1 MTVKETNDQNF
12 ENDTNNGLTV
22 IDFFATWCGPCKM
35 QAPIMDQLSDEM
47 SEVSFYKIDVD
58 ENPQTAAKFNVMSIP
73 TLLIKQNGSVVETV
87 IGYHPK
93 EQLKNLLSKYVN

>member
-12 ENDTNNGLTV
+12 ENDTNSGLTV

-47 SEVSFYKIDVD
+47 SEVSFYKMDVD
-58 ENPQTAAKFNVMSIP
+58 ENPQTAAKFNIMSIP
-73 TLLIKQNGSVVETV
+73 TLLIKQNGNVVETV

-93 EQLKNLLSKYVN
+93 EQLKNLLSKYIN